1 MMKAALMAGSEKTLR
16 RVFTQRQISEIE
28 MLLGNKPAV
37 IECMEAP
44 GGDEDF
50 IFSTWGFPKI
60 DVKKYPNLKAVFY
73 GAGSVQLF
81 ARNLLENDIRL
92 FSAWKAN
99 AVPVAEFT
107 FAQILLAVKG
117 FFPALS
123 VSKKNRPE
131 GNRLIN
137 AHPGAYKT
145 KVGLLGLGAIGTLVA
160 ERLKTTDL
168 EVWAYDPFVKEE
180 KAKALNVRLTTLED
194 IFENCQVVSNHIAN
208 LPSTVGILKKEHFMS
223 MKDYSCFINTG
234 RGAQLNEMDLYEAL
248 KENPTRFALLD
259 VITDEHN
266 FDKCVLNELDNCFIT
281 PHMAGTSGL
290 ETERMGQRMVD
301 NLKLFLE
308 GRTSEDEVY
317 MKMLETMA

>member
-1 MMKAALMAGSEKTLR
+1 MKAVLMAGDEKTLR
-16 RVFTQRQISEIE
+16 RVFTERQIDEIE
-28 MLLGNKPAV
+28 SILGVRPGV
-37 IECMEAP
+37 IECSRAP
-44 GGDEDF
+44 GGDEEF
-50 IFSTWGFPKI
+50 IFSTWGIPAI

-81 ARNLLENDIRL
+81 ARNLLENNIRL

-107 FAQILLAVKG
+107 FAEILLAVKG
-117 FFPALS
+117 FFPAIS
-123 VSKKNRPE
+123 VTKKNRPE
-131 GNRLIN
+131 GNKLIN
-137 AHPGAYKT
+137 AHPGAYRT

-180 KAKALNVRLTTLED
+180 KAQALGVKLKTLEE

-208 LPSTVGILKKEHFMS
+208 LPSTVGILKREHFMS
-223 MKDYSCFINTG
+223 MQDHSAFINTG
-234 RGAQLNEMDLYEAL
+234 RGAQLNEQDLYDAL
-248 KENPTRFALLD
+248 KANKTRIALLD
-259 VITDEHN
+259 VITDEKN
-266 FDKCVLNELDNCFIT
+266 YDKCVLNELDNCIIT

-301 NLKLFLE
+301 NLKMFLAGE
-308 GRTSEDEVY
+308 KSEDEVSL
-317 MKMLETMA
+317 KMLETMA